1 MVATM
6 PRSVIYIKLEPVG
19 DHPKRRRLL
28 CTINHNATAVEIDI
42 TDVDPVGLALSK
54 LDLRAYDDHLIDYI
68 TDALDSWIQQELV
81 DYLEALVRPHGY
93 LQPMYET
100 IDLIQRQ
107 YRAEFGGEQ

>member
-1 MVATM
+1 MKR
-6 PRSVIYIKLEPVG
+6 RSVIYIKLEPVD

-42 TDVDPVGLALSK
+42 TDVNPVELAMSKLAL
-54 LDLRAYDDHLIDYI
+54 RGYDDHLIDYI
-68 TDALDSWIQQELV
+68 TDALQSWIDQELV
-81 DYLEALVRPHGY
+81 EYLEGLIRPHGY
-93 LQPMYET
+93 LQPMYDT

>member
-1 MVATM
+1 M
-6 PRSVIYIKLEPVG
+6 PRSIIYIKLERVD
-19 DHPKRRRLL
+19 DHATRRRLL

-42 TDVDPVGLALSK
+42 TAVNPVGLALSK

-68 TDALDSWIQQELV
+68 TDALQSWIDQELV
-81 DYLEALVRPHGY
+81 EYLEGLIRPHGY
-93 LQPMYET
+93 LQPMYDT

>member
-1 MVATM
+1 M
-6 PRSVIYIKLEPVG
+6 PRSIIYIKLERVD
-19 DHPKRRRLL
+19 DHATRRRLL

-68 TDALDSWIQQELV
+68 SDALDSWIRQELV
-81 DYLEALVRPHGY
+81 DYLEDKVRIDRAMKPIY
-93 LQPMYET
+93 DT

>member
-1 MVATM
+1 MKR
-6 PRSVIYIKLEPVG
+6 RSVIYIKLEPVD

-42 TDVDPVGLALSK
+42 TDVNPVELAMSN
-54 LDLRAYDDHLIDYI
+54 LDLRGYDDHLIDYI
-68 TDALDSWIQQELV
+68 TDALQSWIDQELV
-81 DYLEALVRPHGY
+81 EYLEGLIRPHGY
-93 LQPMYET
+93 LQPMYDT